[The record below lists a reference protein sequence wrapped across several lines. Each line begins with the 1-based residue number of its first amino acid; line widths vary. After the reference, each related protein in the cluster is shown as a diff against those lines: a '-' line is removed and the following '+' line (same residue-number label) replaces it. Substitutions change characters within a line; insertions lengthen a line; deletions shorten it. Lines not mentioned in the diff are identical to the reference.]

1 MDLCPASL
9 YLISAILR
17 SLPSALA
24 DFGEAHAVTGKNG
37 S

>member
-1 MDLCPASL
+1 MDLCPTSL

-17 SLPSALA
+17 SPSSALA
-24 DFGEAHAVTGKNG
+24 DFGEAHAVADKNG